1 MNVNYELIGSIP
13 AMESFRYTLDEVF
26 ARYVASTP
34 TPEQVKAKFAEHIKA
49 RDEGRLSSML
59 DGLFEDP
66 KVVERM
72 TDGAVIAM
80 CAEHFYGLRA
90 MDFDSTRDLI
100 DAIVSLEQELRAK

>member
-1 MNVNYELIGSIP
+1 MHIHYELIGSIP

-26 ARYVASTP
+26 DRYVASTP
-34 TPEQVKAKFAEHIKA
+34 TPEQVKAKFAEHINA

-72 TDGAVIAM
+72 ADGAVIAM

-90 MDFDSTRDLI
+90 IDFDSTRELI
-100 DAIVSLEQELRAK
+100 DAIVGLEQELGVK